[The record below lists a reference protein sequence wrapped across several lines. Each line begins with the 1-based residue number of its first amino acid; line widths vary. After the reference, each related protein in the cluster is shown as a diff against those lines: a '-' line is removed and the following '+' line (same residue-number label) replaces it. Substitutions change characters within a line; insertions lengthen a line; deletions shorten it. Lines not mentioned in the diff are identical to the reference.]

1 MWGPDNEEAPLQI
14 AVADRNGFSPFSI
27 AVLRGH
33 LSVAKA
39 VLEIVQA
46 QYKPEE
52 QKGHTRYRMEEE
64 SEDGDEPRIY
74 SEIIDD
80 QYTVENIGE
89 VATQVE
95 CPITPLTILSWDCAA
110 FLFTEQDGEIDSK
123 RRAIQ
128 SAIDIVSPSSG
139 PIMFFGSGSR
149 EECIPKNL
157 VEYAIWTDKVD
168 LLVFLLEL
176 GQDLTNRNTEA
187 ESTIYTLSERVFQL
201 AIILG
206 RLHCLSELIKRTGA
220 GLPIDELA
228 KKSGVASTE
237 KPRFYQGL
245 SIRGKKRADWASANG
260 WSGGRKSYKSPPL
273 LAAAYYGK
281 LESTKWFL
289 GKEPGKQYLA
299 FTKTYEHDGRLKQ
312 LEQSAKGVEGSLMN
326 WLGLR
331 SVFLPY
337 HLLRICG

>member
-1 MWGPDNEEAPLQI
+1 MWGPDNEEPPLQI
-14 AVADRNGFSPFSI
+14 AVTDRNGFSPFSI
-27 AVLRGH
+27 AVLRGY

-46 QYKPEE
+46 QYKPTE
-52 QKGHTRYRMEEE
+52 QKGHTRYGMEEAG
-64 SEDGDEPRIY
+64 EDGDEPRIY
-74 SEIIDD
+74 NEIIDD

-95 CPITPLTILSWDCAA
+95 CPITPLTVFSWDCAA
-110 FLFTEQDGEIDSK
+110 FFFTEQDGEIDSK
-123 RRAIQ
+123 QRAIQ
-128 SAIDIVSPSSG
+128 SAIDLVSSSG
-139 PIMFFGSGSR
+139 GIMILGSGSHK
-149 EECIPKNL
+149 EYTPKNL
-157 VEYAIWTDKVD
+157 VEYAIWTDNVG
-168 LLVFLLEL
+168 LLVFLLDL

-187 ESTIYTLSERVFQL
+187 ESTIHTPPECVFQL

-245 SIRGKKRADWASANG
+245 SIRGKKRADWASAGG
-260 WSGGRKSYKSPPL
+260 WPGRQSSYRSPPL

-289 GKEPGKQYLA
+289 SKEPGQQYLA
-299 FTKTYEHDGRLKQ
+299 FTETYEHDGRLKQ
-312 LEQSAKGVEGSLMN
+312 LKQSAKGVEGSLLN
-326 WLGLR
+326 WLSLR
-331 SVFLPY
+331 SMFLPY
-337 HLLRICG
+337 HLSRICG